1 LRTIMARRWLIVSSA
16 LAHVAVAGGLYIS
29 GIWRI
34 ERLEAPHLK
43 MRGLGVMQPPP
54 APSGGPVAAK
64 TPPIER
70 KIRKKKLTEI
80 VQPQLP
86 KPDADKP
93 DVDDNRVGLVTGT
106 EPNDSDDETA
116 TCVENCGTETA
127 QVVPVCG
134 DGARDAS
141 EQCDDGNALNGDG
154 CSSTCRIE
162 PRPAKPAFVPP
173 TVLSALRISGETQ
186 IHPSTVTQNAMI
198 RADTRSLRTVF
209 LVCVATDGRVAS
221 ASLRA
226 ASRYPDYDEAL
237 QSAIEQWRYRPY
249 TVDGAPVQACST
261 VEFRYSLR

>member
-16 LAHVAVAGGLYIS
+16 LAHVAVAGGLYVS
-29 GIWRI
+29 GIWHI
-34 ERLEAPHLK
+34 ERLEAPHLQ

-54 APSGGPVAAK
+54 APSGDPVAAK

-70 KIRKKKLTEI
+70 KRTKPKPPVP
-80 VQPQLP
+80 VQPVVV
-86 KPDADKP
+86 KPDDQRSKAD
-93 DVDDNRVGLVTGT
+93 DTRVGLVTGT
-106 EPNDSDDETA
+106 EPNDSDDVTA
-116 TCVENCGTETA
+116 TCVENCGSA
-127 QVVPVCG
+127 AVQVAPVCG

-141 EQCDDGNALNGDG
+141 EGCDDGNALDGDG

-162 PRPAKPAFVPP
+162 PRPPKPAFVPP

-209 LVCVATDGRVAS
+209 VVCVAADGRVAS
-221 ASLRA
+221 ASLRI

-237 QSAIEQWRYRPY
+237 QAAIERWRYRPY